1 MRIVLLFYKSEL
13 KSSAP
18 PWYLGYTWASPV
30 KCTRQIYASVMS
42 NGKKEFWVQFYLAGG
57 ESTWSINVGGNKL
70 YSLKVYINYKCTL
83 ILKVQNVKKLAFLE
97 QTKCNNV
104 HYYYEYLIVL
114 ILPWNW
120 FWFVKETCQCQSVF
134 SRLLCGEFSPRPL
147 VSSLNYV
154 KLCIPLFVQKKAL
167 SL

>member
-18 PWYLGYTWASPV
+18 PLYLGYTWASPV

-42 NGKKEFWVQFYLAGG
+42 NGKKEFCVQFYLAGG
-57 ESTWSINVGGNKL
+57 EAHEALMLEGNKHDL
-70 YSLKVYINYKCTL
+70 LKVYISYKCTL

-104 HYYYEYLIVL
+104 HCTVNI
-114 ILPWNW
+114 
-120 FWFVKETCQCQSVF
+120 
-134 SRLLCGEFSPRPL
+134 
-147 VSSLNYV
+147 
-154 KLCIPLFVQKKAL
+154 
-167 SL
+167 